1 MVDFLSE
8 IDGLNAVIN
17 LFNEQV
23 QDNFGSSIVDEVL
36 TPINRIL
43 EECYHLEECEKTQQ
57 LIEVDRL
64 LLEARSIAG
73 IE

>member
-8 IDGLNAVIN
+8 IDGLNVIIN

-23 QDNFGSSIVDEVL
+23 QDKFGSSIVDEVL
-36 TPINRIL
+36 TPINRTL
-43 EECYHLEECEKTQQ
+43 EEFCHLEEYEKTQQ

-64 LLEARSIAG
+64 LLEARSIVG
-73 IE
+73 VE